1 MVDVFSSYPCHL
13 LSTSVCSVSI
23 PCSAVSVLTKSLC
36 PLGAQGCGLGSL
48 CGGQGYDKPSPLGQ
62 FFDPGQVLY
71 TYESPAG
78 YGLIGLQ
85 VVAYVWF
92 CYAVLVSLRHFPEKQ
107 PFYVP
112 FFAAYTLW

>member
-1 MVDVFSSYPCHL
+1 MHS
-13 LSTSVCSVSI
+13 LSLCASVSI
-23 PCSAVSVLTKSLC
+23 SYPPAASVLTKSLC
-36 PLGAQGCGLGSL
+36 PLGAEGWGLGSL
-48 CGGQGYDKPSPLGQ
+48 CGGQGVRAITTSLPWVQ

-85 VVAYVWF
+85 VAAYVWF
-92 CYAVLVSLRHFPEKQ
+92 CYAVLISLRHFPEKQ